1 MKRTMPVDDPGKM
14 TLNQN
19 ADILA
24 DMLEFNGFP
33 SGKVELPAD
42 PSLLTETLFEA
53 VKPKE

>member
-1 MKRTMPVDDPGKM
+1 MPVDDPGKM